1 MLSRRILFLKQLSVV
16 ILILGVCLSVA
27 SCSEELPLKIG
38 FVGGLTGR
46 VADLGVAGRD
56 GVIMEVEHI
65 NRSGG
70 IGGRK
75 VELVIKDDRQDAE
88 SAKQA
93 IRELISEQ
101 VIAIIG
107 PMTSSMAVV
116 IQPLISSSQT
126 VTISP
131 TAKTDQLSDQDDFF
145 LRVTN
150 QLSRNAEQLA
160 AHAVKGLGLKKI
172 AVVYDVSNRAFTE
185 TWLNYFEKLL
195 LQNGG
200 QIAVAEEF
208 TSQPDVHFLPIAKRI
223 LATKPD
229 GVLLLSNAIDTALLA
244 QQIRKLE
251 SKVALFSSEWA
262 FTTDLISFGGR
273 PVNGMIA
280 FLSFNTNS
288 QEARYLAFKERF
300 INRFGYAPSFATVLA
315 HDATSF
321 LFAGL
326 KKAGLKKNPSQRDLK
341 EALLNLGPFPGLQS
355 KITVDRYGDVERTL
369 FMTVIEDGQFKVVE

>member
-1 MLSRRILFLKQLSVV
+1 MRYRTVQFFGRLSVV
-16 ILILGVCLSVA
+16 SLILVVCLSVT
-27 SCSEELPLKIG
+27 SCIDEPPLKIG

-56 GVIMEVEHI
+56 GVILAVEDI
-65 NRSGG
+65 NQSGG
-70 IGGRK
+70 IAGRK
-75 VELVIKDDRQDAE
+75 VELVVRDDRQDAE

-107 PMTSSMAVV
+107 PMTSSMAVA
-116 IQPLISSSQT
+116 IQPLIGSSQT

-145 LRVTN
+145 LRVTT

-160 AHAVKGLGLKKI
+160 AHAAKGLGLKKI

-185 TWLNYFEKLL
+185 TWLNYFEKSL

-208 TSQPDVHFLPIAKRI
+208 TSQPDVHFSPIAKRI
-223 LATKPD
+223 LATEPD

-244 QQIRKLE
+244 QQIRKQE

-280 FLSFNTNS
+280 FLSFNANS

-300 INRFGYAPSFATVLA
+300 TNRFGCAPSFATVLA

-326 KKAGLKKNPSQRDLK
+326 KKNPPQSGLK
-341 EALLNLGPFPGLQS
+341 EALLNLGPFSGLQS

>member
-56 GVIMEVEHI
+56 GVIMEVEDI

-93 IRELISEQ
+93 IRELINEQ

-116 IQPLISSSQT
+116 IQPLIGSSQT

-160 AHAVKGLGLKKI
+160 AHAVKGLGLKNI

-185 TWLNYFEKLL
+185 TWLNYFEKSL

-208 TSQPDVHFLPIAKRI
+208 TSQPDVHFLPIAKRV

-300 INRFGYAPSFATVLA
+300 TNRFGYAPSFATVLA

-326 KKAGLKKNPSQRDLK
+326 KKNPPQSGLK

-355 KITVDRYGDVERTL
+355 EITVDRYGDVERTL

>member
-56 GVIMEVEHI
+56 GVIMEVEDI

-116 IQPLISSSQT
+116 IQPLIGSSQT

-145 LRVTN
+145 LRVTT

-160 AHAVKGLGLKKI
+160 SHAVKGLGLKKI

-185 TWLNYFEKLL
+185 TWLNYFEKSL

-229 GVLLLSNAIDTALLA
+229 GVLLLSNAIDTAMLA

-300 INRFGYAPSFATVLA
+300 TNRFGYAPSFATVLA

-321 LFAGL
+321 LL
-326 KKAGLKKNPSQRDLK
+326 AGLKKNPPQSGLK

-355 KITVDRYGDVERTL
+355 EITVDRYGDVERTL